1 MVLNIFQSRFKI
13 WPNTKLTLEN
23 CQRLLTFHHSGE
35 ILVTLPRVENF
46 YIEWVVKYLK
56 NNFKFLRSKKIIGS
70 ADPVR
75 TRDVIFQKIQI
86 RQIT

>member
-46 YIEWVVKYLK
+46 YIKL
-56 NNFKFLRSKKIIGS
+56 
-70 ADPVR
+70 
-75 TRDVIFQKIQI
+75 QI
-86 RQIT
+86 RQSPSIAQSSGYLNI